1 MCIRSTTVTA
11 GSDARHRQRAAR
23 REPPL
28 ANTYLRDFRS
38 RCGIPAIRV
47 YVRAADPDLKSE
59 KNTILAIEPS
69 GIDVRAVPQ

>member
-1 MCIRSTTVTA
+1 MTPGI
-11 GSDARHRQRAAR
+11 GSGGSLRAAASQHVFER
-23 REPPL
+23 
-28 ANTYLRDFRS
+28 FRS

>member
-1 MCIRSTTVTA
+1 M
-11 GSDARHRQRAAR
+11 
-23 REPPL
+23 
-28 ANTYLRDFRS
+28 YLRDLRS